1 MAQVAEEHEFRVNEK
16 QEKPDIFYLPEIFV
30 GSLFPHTQIESNI
43 WVADRPLHTLRISS
57 PYGVPYG
64 TLPRLL
70 LAYIIN
76 TPSALAFLGNSRG
89 RFKNILGSEMTD
101 REFDR
106 QIRNLFFHT
115 LIDIEVV
122 WGGTSV
128 VGTDSRLLIIGA
140 RDPSW
145 RNYQDLKS
153 TKWRKELQIHPLFFE
168 FVNNAKQVVFNFQTY
183 LIPFGNG
190 SVYLALSRVV
200 LAPKEGKNRKFV
212 SFGPAPRSFRM

>member
-122 WGGTSV
+122 WGGTS
-128 VGTDSRLLIIGA
+128 TL
-140 RDPSW
+140 
-145 RNYQDLKS
+145 
-153 TKWRKELQIHPLFFE
+153 
-168 FVNNAKQVVFNFQTY
+168 
-183 LIPFGNG
+183 
-190 SVYLALSRVV
+190 
-200 LAPKEGKNRKFV
+200 
-212 SFGPAPRSFRM
+212 

>member
-16 QEKPDIFYLPEIFV
+16 QEKPDIFYLLEIFV

-76 TPSALAFLGNSRG
+76 TPSALAFLGNSRR

-153 TKWRKELQIHPLFFE
+153 TSPYNQDSPTCILQRSDILG
-168 FVNNAKQVVFNFQTY
+168 
-183 LIPFGNG
+183 IPFHISVNLVSPKFTICFGNLTFRTAKMPVPET
-190 SVYLALSRVV
+190 SVNKYHSTV
-200 LAPKEGKNRKFV
+200 LF
-212 SFGPAPRSFRM
+212 